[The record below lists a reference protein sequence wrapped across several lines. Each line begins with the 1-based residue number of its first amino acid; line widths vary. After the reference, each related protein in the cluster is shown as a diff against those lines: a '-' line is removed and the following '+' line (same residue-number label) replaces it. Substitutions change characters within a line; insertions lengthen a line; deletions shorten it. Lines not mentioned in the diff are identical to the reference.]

1 MLTRVAA
8 GSTPVVDGSG
18 VRFTV
23 FHETRGPLVYEI
35 SRSALVALFD
45 AASEGPDDLLDA
57 YVRGQAEIHETACK
71 TVGAQGLNLLT
82 EADFRR

>member
-1 MLTRVAA
+1 MSTRGAA

-35 SRSALVALFD
+35 SGRALVILFD
-45 AASEGPDDLLDA
+45 AASEAPDDLLDA

-71 TVGAQGLNLLT
+71 TLGGQGLIMLT